1 MRREAAVNLSTDSGA
16 TTAEAVEDMAA
27 AWFWRKD
34 SGNWTEQDQA
44 EFEAW
49 LNRSTAHRVAFLRL
63 RAGWKGAARL
73 QALGAG
79 IPRGEVPPPGHWGND
94 LFPGGKNAAKQN
106 SASALQHDSESPDA
120 ASFKPKPSF
129 KPLRWAVAITVIVAV
144 GVAFY
149 AHNTQLL
156 WANQYSTAVGE
167 LDTVSLADGSRVTLN
182 TDTRIHVDLSDKERR
197 IDLRRGEAFFVVAKD
212 GTRPFVVYA
221 DDKRVTAV
229 GTQFSVRR
237 DADDIRVVVAEGR
250 VQLEQVST
258 VPKLGK
264 LVGRPDRPATALAA
278 GAIARTAK
286 SDVLVQERSAPDAE
300 QLLSWR
306 NGYLVFEATPLADA
320 VAEFN
325 RYSARKIVI
334 DDPSL
339 SALRISG
346 NFRSSNSDGFL
357 WLLKSGFHVRIEEGD
372 DRVHLK
378 RR

>member
-1 MRREAAVNLSTDSGA
+1 MNLSTDSGA
-16 TTAEAVEDMAA
+16 RTAEAVEDAAA
-27 AWFWRKD
+27 AWFWKKD

-44 EFEAW
+44 EFDAW
-49 LNRSTAHRVAFLRL
+49 LSRSTAHRIAYLRL

-94 LFPGGKNAAKQN
+94 LFLGGKNAAKQN
-106 SASALQHDSESPDA
+106 PASVLLQDSENPDA
-120 ASFKPKPSF
+120 STFKPKPSF
-129 KPLRWAVAITVIVAV
+129 KPLRWAVAVAVILAV
-144 GVAFY
+144 GVTFY
-149 AHNTQLL
+149 AHNTQRLR
-156 WANQYSTAVGE
+156 ANQYSTAVGE

-182 TDTRIHVDLSDKERR
+182 TDTRIHVDLGDRERR

-212 GTRPFVVYA
+212 ATRPFVVYA

-237 DADDIRVVVAEGR
+237 DADDIQVVVAEGR
-250 VQLEQVST
+250 VKLEQVSA
-258 VPKLGK
+258 VPKLSK
-264 LVGRPDRPATALAA
+264 LVGRPERPATALVA

-286 SDVLVQERSAPDAE
+286 SDVLVQKGSAPDAE

-306 NGYLVFEATPLADA
+306 NGYLVFDATPLADA

-339 SALRISG
+339 AALRISG
-346 NFRSSNSDGFL
+346 NFRSSNTDAFL
-357 WLLKSGFHVRIEEGD
+357 WLLKSGFHVEIEEGE
-372 DRVHLK
+372 DRVHLNT
-378 RR
+378 R

>member
-1 MRREAAVNLSTDSGA
+1 MNPSTDSGA
-16 TTAEAVEDMAA
+16 RTAEAVEDVAA
-27 AWFWRKD
+27 AWFWKKD

-49 LNRSTAHRVAFLRL
+49 LNRSTAHRVAYLRL

-79 IPRGEVPPPGHWGND
+79 IPRGEVPPPGLWGND
-94 LFPGGKNAAKQN
+94 LFPGGKNAAKQ
-106 SASALQHDSESPDA
+106 SSSV
-120 ASFKPKPSF
+120 KPKPSF
-129 KPLRWAVAITVIVAV
+129 KSLRWAVAIVAILAV
-144 GVAFY
+144 GVTFY
-149 AHNTQLL
+149 ARNTHLL

-167 LDTVSLADGSRVTLN
+167 LDTVSLPDGSRVTLN
-182 TDTRIHVDLSDKERR
+182 TDTRIHVDLSGKERR

-212 GTRPFVVYA
+212 ATRPFVVYA

-237 DADDIRVVVAEGR
+237 DADDIQVVVTEGR
-250 VQLEQVST
+250 VKLEQAST
-258 VPKLGK
+258 VIELGK
-264 LVGRPDRPATALAA
+264 LVGRSGRPATPLAA
-278 GAIARTAK
+278 GAVARTAK
-286 SDVLVQERSAPDAE
+286 SDVLVQEGSAPDAE
-300 QLLSWR
+300 QRLSWR
-306 NGYLVFEATPLADA
+306 NGYLVFDATPLADA

-357 WLLKSGFHVRIEEGD
+357 WLLKSGFHVQIEEGD
-372 DRVHLK
+372 DRVHLNAH
-378 RR
+378 

>member
-1 MRREAAVNLSTDSGA
+1 MNLSTDSGSR
-16 TTAEAVEDMAA
+16 TAEAVEDVAA
-27 AWFWRKD
+27 AWFWKKD

-49 LNRSTAHRVAFLRL
+49 LNRSTAHRVAYLRL

-94 LFPGGKNAAKQN
+94 LFLGGKNVAKQN
-106 SASALQHDSESPDA
+106 PASALLQDSEGPDA
-120 ASFKPKPSF
+120 SSFKPKPSF
-129 KPLRWAVAITVIVAV
+129 KPLRWAVAITVILAV
-144 GVAFY
+144 GVTFY
-149 AHNTQLL
+149 ARNTQLL

-212 GTRPFVVYA
+212 ATRPFVVYA

-237 DADDIRVVVAEGR
+237 DADDIQVVVTEGR
-250 VQLEQVST
+250 VKLEQAST
-258 VPKLGK
+258 VLELSK

-286 SDVLVQERSAPDAE
+286 SDVFVQEGSAPDAE
-300 QLLSWR
+300 QRLSWR

-346 NFRSSNSDGFL
+346 NFRSSNSDAFL
-357 WLLKSGFHVRIEEGD
+357 WLLKAGFHVQIEEGE
-372 DRVHLK
+372 DRVHLNT
-378 RR
+378 R

>member
-1 MRREAAVNLSTDSGA
+1 MNLSTDSSSN
-16 TTAEAVEDMAA
+16 TAEAVEDMAA
-27 AWFWRKD
+27 AWFWKKD
-34 SGNWTEQDQA
+34 SGHWTEQDQA
-44 EFEAW
+44 EFEVW
-49 LNRSTAHRVAFLRL
+49 LNGSTAHRIAYLRL

-79 IPRGEVPPPGHWGND
+79 IPRGAVPPPGRWGND

-106 SASALQHDSESPDA
+106 PASALPQDSEGRDA
-120 ASFKPKPSF
+120 SKF
-129 KPLRWAVAITVIVAV
+129 KPLRWAVAIMAILAVAV
-144 GVAFY
+144 TFY
-149 AHNTQLL
+149 AHNTHLL

-167 LDTVSLADGSRVTLN
+167 LDTISLADGSRVTLN
-182 TDTRIHVDLSDKERR
+182 TDTRIDVDLSNKERR

-212 GTRPFVVYA
+212 ATRPFVVYV

-237 DADDIRVVVAEGR
+237 DADDIQVVVTEGH
-250 VQLEQVST
+250 VQLEQASAVITLS
-258 VPKLGK
+258 KLA
-264 LVGRPDRPATALAA
+264 GRPGRPATALAA

-286 SDVLVQERSAPDAE
+286 SDVLVQGGSAPEAE

-346 NFRSSNSDGFL
+346 NFRSSNADGFL
-357 WLLKSGFHVRIEEGD
+357 WLLKSGFHVKIEEGD
-372 DRVHLK
+372 DRVHLNT
-378 RR
+378 R

>member
-1 MRREAAVNLSTDSGA
+1 MRGAMRKEAAVNLSTDSGSR
-16 TTAEAVEDMAA
+16 TAEAVEDVAA
-27 AWFWRKD
+27 AWFWKKD
-34 SGNWTEQDQA
+34 NGNWTEQDQA

-49 LNRSTAHRVAFLRL
+49 LNCSTAHRVAYLRL

-94 LFPGGKNAAKQN
+94 LFLGGKNAAKQS
-106 SASALQHDSESPDA
+106 SADA
-120 ASFKPKPSF
+120 AGFKPKPGF
-129 KPLRWAVAITVIVAV
+129 KPLRWAMAITAILAV
-144 GVAFY
+144 GVTFY
-149 AHNTQLL
+149 ARNTQLL

-212 GTRPFVVYA
+212 ATRPFVVYA

-237 DADDIRVVVAEGR
+237 DADDIQVVVTEGH
-250 VQLEQVST
+250 VKLEQAST
-258 VPKLGK
+258 VLKLSK
-264 LVGRPDRPATALAA
+264 LAGGPDRPATTLAA

-286 SDVLVQERSAPDAE
+286 SDVLVQAGSAPDAE

-325 RYSARKIVI
+325 RYSPRKIVI

-357 WLLKSGFHVRIEEGD
+357 WLLKSGFHVQIEEGD
-372 DRVHLK
+372 DRVHLNT
-378 RR
+378 R

>member
-1 MRREAAVNLSTDSGA
+1 MNPSTDSGSR
-16 TTAEAVEDMAA
+16 TAEAVADAA
-27 AWFWRKD
+27 ATWFWKKD

-44 EFEAW
+44 DFDAW
-49 LNRSTAHRVAFLRL
+49 LNQSTAHRVAYLRL

-94 LFPGGKNAAKQN
+94 LYLGGKNAAKQKTG
-106 SASALQHDSESPDA
+106 EA
-120 ASFKPKPSF
+120 AGPKHKQRF
-129 KPLRWAVAITVIVAV
+129 KPLRWAVAATVILAV
-144 GVAFY
+144 SVAFY
-149 AHNTQLL
+149 VHNTHLL
-156 WANQYSTAVGE
+156 WTNEYSTAVGE
-167 LDTVSLADGSRVTLN
+167 LDTVSLPDGSRVTLN
-182 TDTRIHVDLSDKERR
+182 TDTRIHVNLSDKERR

-212 GTRPFVVYA
+212 ATRPFVVYA

-237 DADDIRVVVAEGR
+237 DADDIKVVVTEGH
-250 VQLEQVST
+250 VKLEQASPV
-258 VPKLGK
+258 LELAK
-264 LVGRPDRPATALAA
+264 LVGKPSRPATALAA
-278 GAIARTAK
+278 GAVARTAK
-286 SDVLVQERSAPDAE
+286 SDVLVQTGSAPDVE

-306 NGYLVFEATPLADA
+306 TGYLIFEATPLADA

-325 RYSARKIVI
+325 RYSARQIVI

-357 WLLKSGFHVRIEEGD
+357 WLLKSGFHVEIAEEG
-372 DRVHLK
+372 DRVHLNA
-378 RR
+378 R

>member
-1 MRREAAVNLSTDSGA
+1 MNPSTDSGSR
-16 TTAEAVEDMAA
+16 TAEAVEDVAA
-27 AWFWRKD
+27 AWFWKKD

-49 LNRSTAHRVAFLRL
+49 LNRSTAHRVAYLRL

-106 SASALQHDSESPDA
+106 SSVKAETTR
-120 ASFKPKPSF
+120 F
-129 KPLRWAVAITVIVAV
+129 KPLRWAVAIAAILAV
-144 GVAFY
+144 GVTLY
-149 AHNTQLL
+149 ARNAHLL

-167 LDTVSLADGSRVTLN
+167 LDTVSLPDGSRVTLN
-182 TDTRIHVDLSDKERR
+182 TDTRIHVDLGGKERR

-212 GTRPFVVYA
+212 ATRPFVVYA

-237 DADDIRVVVAEGR
+237 DADDIQVVVTEGR
-250 VQLEQVST
+250 VKLEQAST
-258 VPKLGK
+258 VLELGK
-264 LVGRPDRPATALAA
+264 LVGRPGRPATALAA

-286 SDVLVQERSAPDAE
+286 SDVLVQEGSAPDAE
-300 QLLSWR
+300 QRLSWR
-306 NGYLVFEATPLADA
+306 NGYLVFDATPLADA

-357 WLLKSGFHVRIEEGD
+357 WLLKSGFHVQIEEGD
-372 DRVHLK
+372 DRVHLNT
-378 RR
+378 R